1 MSTSPLKADSR
12 AKFEACFCKKKNI
25 NISQVIACRA
35 GDSYWDDARCLTS
48 GIQQAWEFWQ
58 ASRAAIVVNLPSLK
72 QSDTGDR
79 YQWSDG
85 VFHFKHDTADILRA
99 AGITVKG
106 DSDEANANAS

>member
-12 AKFEACFCKKKNI
+12 AQFEKWFKERFHLGDEHL
-25 NISQVIACRA
+25 SQ
-35 GDSYWDDARCLTS
+35 GDYGSDTAQT
-48 GIQQAWEFWQ
+48 AWMAWQ
-58 ASRAAIVVNLPSLK
+58 ASRAAIVVDLPSLK
-72 QSDTGDR
+72 QSETGDR

-106 DSDEANANAS
+106 DS

>member
-12 AKFEACFCKKKNI
+12 AEFESEYSKLMGTPISVLKNLRDG
-25 NISQVIACRA
+25 NEYRETEGDRLCISWAM
-35 GDSYWDDARCLTS
+35 
-48 GIQQAWEFWQ
+48 WQ
-58 ASRAAIVVNLPSLK
+58 ASRSEIAVDLPSLK
-72 QSDTGDR
+72 QSETGDR

-106 DSDEANANAS
+106 DS